1 MGKWSAKRKAEK
13 RLIVYFLIYLL
24 LMRYLPQYFDSNELY
39 FLMDNFLMFG
49 VSIYIF
55 KKSQKTILNLFFSA
69 ACIII
74 FSYSFFDYLQMIVF
88 NRGSFEILNY
98 FIFVAIT
105 LIVYVLIFRN
115 RYKWERLKSDNYQRN
130 KIQAIY
136 SKPDEALTLLGAAT
150 SLSPKCSVR
159 YTYNDKTIRFKRGN
173 KTPILCDTVIRKTDI
188 IKTTNIN
195 TSLFFDRFEEIK
207 NRKYN
212 LLTFNCRNL
221 F

>member
-1 MGKWSAKRKAEK
+1 
-13 RLIVYFLIYLL
+13 
-24 LMRYLPQYFDSNELY
+24 MRYLPQYFDSNELY

-173 KTPILCDTVIRKTDI
+173 KTPILCDTVINKTDI
-188 IKTTNIN
+188 IKTTNID

-212 LLTFNCRNL
+212 LLTFNCKNL

>member
-1 MGKWSAKRKAEK
+1 MGKWSAKRKTEK

-173 KTPILCDTVIRKTDI
+173 KTPILCDTVINKTDI

-212 LLTFNCRNL
+212 LLTFNCKNL

>member
-1 MGKWSAKRKAEK
+1 
-13 RLIVYFLIYLL
+13 
-24 LMRYLPQYFDSNELY
+24 MRYLPEYFDSDNLY
-39 FLMDNFLMFG
+39 FLMDNILMFG

-55 KKSQKTILNLFFSA
+55 KKSEKTVLNLFFSVS
-69 ACIII
+69 CIII
-74 FSYSFFDYLQMIVF
+74 FAYSFFDYLQMIVF
-88 NRGSFEILNY
+88 NRDSFEILNY

-105 LIVYVLIFRN
+105 LVVYILIFRN
-115 RYKWERLKSDNYQRN
+115 RHKWERMKSDNYDRN

-136 SKPDEALTLLGAAT
+136 SKPDELLTLLGAAT

-159 YTYNDKTIRFKRGN
+159 YTYNDKTIRFKRGS
-173 KTPILCDTVIRKTDI
+173 KTPIICDTIIMKTDI

-207 NRKYN
+207 NKKYN
-212 LLTFNCRNL
+212 LLTFNCKNL

>member
-1 MGKWSAKRKAEK
+1 MGKWSTKRKTK
-13 RLIVYFLIYLL
+13 SKLIVYFLIYLL
-24 LMRYLPQYFDSNELY
+24 LMRYLPEYFDSNELY

-55 KKSQKTILNLFFSA
+55 KKSEKTILNLFFSA

-88 NRGSFEILNY
+88 NRDSFEILNY

-105 LIVYVLIFRN
+105 LIVYVLIFRK
-115 RYKWERLKSDNYQRN
+115 RYDWEKMKGDNYQRN

-136 SKPDEALTLLGAAT
+136 SKPDELLTLLGAAT

-159 YTYNDKTIRFKRGN
+159 YTYNDKTIRFKRGS
-173 KTPILCDTVIRKTDI
+173 KTPILCDTIIMKTDI

-207 NRKYN
+207 NKKYN
-212 LLTFNCRNL
+212 LLTFNCKNL

>member
-1 MGKWSAKRKAEK
+1 
-13 RLIVYFLIYLL
+13 
-24 LMRYLPQYFDSNELY
+24 MRYLPQYFDSNELY

-115 RYKWERLKSDNYQRN
+115 RYKWERLKSDNYQKN

-136 SKPDEALTLLGAAT
+136 SKPDEVLTLLGAAT

-212 LLTFNCRNL
+212 LLTFNCKNL

>member
-1 MGKWSAKRKAEK
+1 
-13 RLIVYFLIYLL
+13 
-24 LMRYLPQYFDSNELY
+24 MRYLPEYFDSNELY

-55 KKSQKTILNLFFSA
+55 KKSEKTILNLFFSA

-88 NRGSFEILNY
+88 NRDSFEILNY

-105 LIVYVLIFRN
+105 LIVYVLIFRK
-115 RYKWERLKSDNYQRN
+115 RYDWEKMKGDNYQRN

-136 SKPDEALTLLGAAT
+136 SKPDELLTLLGAAT

-173 KTPILCDTVIRKTDI
+173 KTPILCDTIIMKTDI

-195 TSLFFDRFEEIK
+195 TGLFFERFEEIK
-207 NRKYN
+207 NKKYN
-212 LLTFNCRNL
+212 LLTFNCKNL

>member
-1 MGKWSAKRKAEK
+1 
-13 RLIVYFLIYLL
+13 
-24 LMRYLPQYFDSNELY
+24 MRYLPQYFDSDGLY
-39 FLMDNFLMFG
+39 WVID
-49 VSIYIF
+49 SIIMICLAVYVF
-55 KKSQKTILNLFFSA
+55 KHSEKNMLNLFIGFGLLNLLGYDYFNNFNMLFFNKTDINFFDIFTLISLS
-69 ACIII
+69 III
-74 FSYSFFDYLQMIVF
+74 
-88 NRGSFEILNY
+88 Y
-98 FIFVAIT
+98 FA
-105 LIVYVLIFRN
+105 IFRN
-115 RYKWERLKSDNYQRN
+115 RYKWERLKSDNYQKN

-136 SKPDEALTLLGAAT
+136 SKPDEVLTLLGAAT

-207 NRKYN
+207 SKKYN
-212 LLTFNCRNL
+212 LLTFNCKNL

>member
-1 MGKWSAKRKAEK
+1 
-13 RLIVYFLIYLL
+13 
-24 LMRYLPQYFDSNELY
+24 MRYLPQYFDSDGLY
-39 FLMDNFLMFG
+39 WVID
-49 VSIYIF
+49 SIIMICLAVYVF
-55 KKSQKTILNLFFSA
+55 KHSEKNMLNLFIGFGLLNLLGYDYFNNFNMLFFNKTDINFFDIFTLISLS
-69 ACIII
+69 III
-74 FSYSFFDYLQMIVF
+74 
-88 NRGSFEILNY
+88 Y
-98 FIFVAIT
+98 FA
-105 LIVYVLIFRN
+105 IFRN
-115 RYKWERLKSDNYQRN
+115 RYKWERLKSDNYQKN

-207 NRKYN
+207 SKKYN
-212 LLTFNCRNL
+212 LLTFNCKNL

>member
-1 MGKWSAKRKAEK
+1 ML
-13 RLIVYFLIYLL
+13 RLFFILFL
-24 LMRYLPQYFDSNELY
+24 LMRYLPQYFDSDGLY
-39 FLMDNFLMFG
+39 WVID
-49 VSIYIF
+49 SIIMICLAVYVF
-55 KKSQKTILNLFFSA
+55 KHSEKNMLNLFIGFGLLNLLGYDYFNNFNMLFFNKTDINFFDIFTLISLS
-69 ACIII
+69 III
-74 FSYSFFDYLQMIVF
+74 
-88 NRGSFEILNY
+88 Y
-98 FIFVAIT
+98 FA
-105 LIVYVLIFRN
+105 IFRN
-115 RYKWERLKSDNYQRN
+115 RYKWERLKSDNYQKN

-207 NRKYN
+207 SKKYN
-212 LLTFNCRNL
+212 LLTFNCKNL

>member
-1 MGKWSAKRKAEK
+1 
-13 RLIVYFLIYLL
+13 
-24 LMRYLPQYFDSNELY
+24 MRYLPEYFDSNELY

-55 KKSQKTILNLFFSA
+55 KKSEKTILNLFFSA
-69 ACIII
+69 SCIII

-88 NRGSFEILNY
+88 NRDSFEILNY
-98 FIFVAIT
+98 FIFVVIT
-105 LIVYVLIFRN
+105 LIVYVLIFRK
-115 RYKWERLKSDNYQRN
+115 RYDWEKMKGDNYQRN

-136 SKPDEALTLLGAAT
+136 SKPDELLTLLGAAT

-159 YTYNDKTIRFKRGN
+159 YTYNDKTIRFKRGS
-173 KTPILCDTVIRKTDI
+173 KTPIICDTIIMKTDI

-207 NRKYN
+207 NKKYN
-212 LLTFNCRNL
+212 LLTFNCKNL

>member
-1 MGKWSAKRKAEK
+1 ML
-13 RLIVYFLIYLL
+13 RLFFILFL
-24 LMRYLPQYFDSNELY
+24 LMRYLPQYFDSDGLY
-39 FLMDNFLMFG
+39 WVID
-49 VSIYIF
+49 SIIMICLAVYVF
-55 KKSQKTILNLFFSA
+55 KHSEKNMLNLFIGFGLLNLLGYDYFNNFNMLFFNKTDINFFDIFTLISLS
-69 ACIII
+69 III
-74 FSYSFFDYLQMIVF
+74 
-88 NRGSFEILNY
+88 Y
-98 FIFVAIT
+98 FA
-105 LIVYVLIFRN
+105 IFRN

-173 KTPILCDTVIRKTDI
+173 KTPILCDTVINKTDI

-212 LLTFNCRNL
+212 LLTFNCKNL

>member
-1 MGKWSAKRKAEK
+1 M
-13 RLIVYFLIYLL
+13 
-24 LMRYLPQYFDSNELY
+24 
-39 FLMDNFLMFG
+39 
-49 VSIYIF
+49 SIIP
-55 KKSQKTILNLFFSA
+55 
-69 ACIII
+69 
-74 FSYSFFDYLQMIVF
+74 
-88 NRGSFEILNY
+88 
-98 FIFVAIT
+98 
-105 LIVYVLIFRN
+105 IVYVLIFRN

-136 SKPDEALTLLGAAT
+136 SKPDEVLTLLGAAT

-173 KTPILCDTVIRKTDI
+173 KNPILCDTVIRKTDI

-207 NRKYN
+207 SKKYN
-212 LLTFNCRNL
+212 LLTFNCKNL

>member
-1 MGKWSAKRKAEK
+1 
-13 RLIVYFLIYLL
+13 
-24 LMRYLPQYFDSNELY
+24 MRYLPQYFDSNELY

-173 KTPILCDTVIRKTDI
+173 KTPILCDTVINKTDI

-212 LLTFNCRNL
+212 LLTFNCKNL

>member
-1 MGKWSAKRKAEK
+1 
-13 RLIVYFLIYLL
+13 
-24 LMRYLPQYFDSNELY
+24 
-39 FLMDNFLMFG
+39 MFG

-55 KKSQKTILNLFFSA
+55 KKSEKTILNLFFSA

-88 NRGSFEILNY
+88 NRDSFEILNY

-105 LIVYVLIFRN
+105 LIVYVLIFRK
-115 RYKWERLKSDNYQRN
+115 RYDWEKMKGDNYQRN

-136 SKPDEALTLLGAAT
+136 SKPYELLTLLGAAT

-159 YTYNDKTIRFKRGN
+159 YTYNDKTIRFKRGS
-173 KTPILCDTVIRKTDI
+173 KTPILCDTIIMKTDI

-207 NRKYN
+207 NKKYN
-212 LLTFNCRNL
+212 LLTFNCKNL

>member
-1 MGKWSAKRKAEK
+1 ML
-13 RLIVYFLIYLL
+13 RLFFILFL
-24 LMRYLPQYFDSNELY
+24 LMRYLPQYFDSDGLY
-39 FLMDNFLMFG
+39 WIID
-49 VSIYIF
+49 SIIMICLAVYVF
-55 KKSQKTILNLFFSA
+55 KHSEKNMLNLFIGFGLLNLLGYDYFNNFNMLFFNKTDINFFDIFTLISLS
-69 ACIII
+69 III
-74 FSYSFFDYLQMIVF
+74 
-88 NRGSFEILNY
+88 Y
-98 FIFVAIT
+98 FA
-105 LIVYVLIFRN
+105 IFRN
-115 RYKWERLKSDNYQRN
+115 RYKWERLKSDNYQKN

-136 SKPDEALTLLGAAT
+136 SKPDEVLTLLGAAT

-207 NRKYN
+207 NMKYN
-212 LLTFNCRNL
+212 LLTFNCKNL

>member
-1 MGKWSAKRKAEK
+1 
-13 RLIVYFLIYLL
+13 
-24 LMRYLPQYFDSNELY
+24 MRYLPEYFDSNELY

-55 KKSQKTILNLFFSA
+55 KKSEKTILNLFFSA

-88 NRGSFEILNY
+88 NRDSFEILNY

-105 LIVYVLIFRN
+105 LIVYVLIFRK
-115 RYKWERLKSDNYQRN
+115 RYDWEKMKGDNYQRN

-136 SKPDEALTLLGAAT
+136 SKPDELLTLLGAAT

-159 YTYNDKTIRFKRGN
+159 YTYNDKTIRFKRGS
-173 KTPILCDTVIRKTDI
+173 KTPILCDTIIMKTDI

-207 NRKYN
+207 NKKYN
-212 LLTFNCRNL
+212 LLTFNCKNL

>member
-1 MGKWSAKRKAEK
+1 
-13 RLIVYFLIYLL
+13 
-24 LMRYLPQYFDSNELY
+24 MRYLPEYFDSNELY

-55 KKSQKTILNLFFSA
+55 KKSEKTILNLFFSA

-88 NRGSFEILNY
+88 NRDSFEILNY
-98 FIFVAIT
+98 FIFVVIT
-105 LIVYVLIFRN
+105 LIVYVLIFRK
-115 RYKWERLKSDNYQRN
+115 RYDWEKMKGDNYQRN

-136 SKPDEALTLLGAAT
+136 SKPDELLTLLGAAT

-159 YTYNDKTIRFKRGN
+159 YTYNDKTIRFKRGS
-173 KTPILCDTVIRKTDI
+173 KTPIICDTIIMKTDI

-207 NRKYN
+207 NKKYN
-212 LLTFNCRNL
+212 LLTFNCKNL